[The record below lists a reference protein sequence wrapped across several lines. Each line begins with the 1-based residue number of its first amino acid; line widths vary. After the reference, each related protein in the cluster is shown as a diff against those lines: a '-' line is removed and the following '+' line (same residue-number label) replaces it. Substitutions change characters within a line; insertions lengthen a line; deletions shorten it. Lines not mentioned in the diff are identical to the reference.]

1 MGNFD
6 GREFWINS
14 MSFSFL
20 EQFYSFRAQN
30 IPVPHSKKLVFEKKA
45 KDINYTLALK
55 YLILKYSWLFMKRW
69 KYHMVLMKNLFLIR
83 EYIWKRNFCIYNLR
97 Y

>member
-1 MGNFD
+1 
-6 GREFWINS
+6 

-45 KDINYTLALK
+45 KDINYALALK
-55 YLILKYSWLFMKRW
+55 YLILKYS
-69 KYHMVLMKNLFLIR
+69 
-83 EYIWKRNFCIYNLR
+83 
-97 Y
+97 